1 MEGKKKRTTLI
12 NAECIQEAKQ
22 KLSELGKDNAGKV
35 NKKAAVKSVRAQ
47 IKAARARGCGWAE
60 IIETL
65 SGAGIDISLRTL
77 LAQVNTGS
85 EKAVKKESKKEAKK
99 VATVAQPV
107 VPPLQGSNSARFEVP
122 KDRPDL

>member
-65 SGAGIDISLRTL
+65 SGSGIDISLRTL
-77 LAQVNTGS
+77 MAQINTGS
-85 EKAVKKESKKEAKK
+85 EKAVKNESKKESKKVKP
-99 VATVAQPV
+99 AQPV
-107 VPPLQGSNSARFEVP
+107 VPPLQGSSARFEVP

>member
-1 MEGKKKRTTLI
+1 MEGKKKRTTLV
-12 NAECIQEAKQ
+12 NAECVQAAKQ
-22 KLSELGKDNAGKV
+22 KLTELGKENSGMV
-35 NKKAAVKSVRAQ
+35 NKRAAVKSVKAQ

-77 LAQVNTGS
+77 KTEI
-85 EKAVKKESKKEAKK
+85 EKGVEKIGKSESKKEAKK
-99 VATVAQPV
+99 VKQAQPV
-107 VPPLQGSNSARFEVP
+107 VPPLQQGSSARFEVP

>member
-1 MEGKKKRTTLI
+1 MEGKKKRTALV
-12 NAECIQEAKQ
+12 NAECIQTAKQ
-22 KLSELGKDNAGKV
+22 KLTELGKENSGMV
-35 NKKAAVKSVRAQ
+35 NKRAAVKSVKAQ
-47 IKAARARGCGWAE
+47 IKAARARGVGWAE

-65 SGAGIDISLRTL
+65 AGAGIDISLRTL

-107 VPPLQGSNSARFEVP
+107 VPPLQGNSARFEVP

>member
-1 MEGKKKRTTLI
+1 MEGKKKRTTLV
-12 NAECIQEAKQ
+12 NAECIQAAKQ
-22 KLSELGKDNAGKV
+22 RLSELGKDNSGMV
-35 NKKAAVKSVRAQ
+35 NKRAAVKSVKAQ

-99 VATVAQPV
+99 VATVAQTV
-107 VPPLQGSNSARFEVP
+107 VPPLQGSSARFEVP